1 MNARSPSTGGGG
13 TTLPDTLAAG
23 TERGLGTEPDEMR
36 ELRSKLERNLGWII
50 LALLLGGCLLV
61 LLPFV
66 SALLWAVVL
75 SASSWPLYRR
85 LVKLLG
91 GRRTLAALLMAL
103 AMICVILLPFI
114 IIGATLAD
122 NVKELTTAAQRWMEA
137 GPPAPPEWLAKVPV
151 VGRPAVENW
160 RTFAADSS
168 KLFEAAKRFIEP
180 VSGWL
185 LNVGLALGRGV
196 LHLALSILIAFFLF
210 RDGGKAAERVS
221 AAVERIAGERG
232 THLLEVAG
240 NTVRGVVYGILG
252 TALVQAVMA
261 GSGFLIAG
269 VPGASVLALLT
280 FFLSVVP
287 VGPPLIW
294 FPAALWLF
302 HQGSTGWGTFMLI
315 WGVGV
320 SSVDNFVK
328 PWLISQGSAMPFLLI
343 FFGVIGG
350 ALAFGFIGVFI
361 GPTLLA
367 VGYRLVAEWASTL
380 RAAATADASKEA
392 WMTAKA
398 TGTGTPEPQ

>member
-1 MNARSPSTGGGG
+1 MNP
-13 TTLPDTLAAG
+13 
-23 TERGLGTEPDEMR
+23 
-36 ELRSKLERNLGWII
+36 LRSKLEQNLGWII

-91 GRRTLAALLMAL
+91 GRRTLAASLMAL
-103 AMICVILLPFI
+103 AMICVILLPFV
-114 IIGATLAD
+114 IIGATLGE
-122 NVKELTTAAQRWMEA
+122 NIKELTTATQHWVDE
-137 GPPAPPEWLAKVPV
+137 GPPAPPKWLIKVPG
-151 VGRPAVENW
+151 VGRQATDYWESL
-160 RTFAADSS
+160 AADSS
-168 KLFEAAKRFIEP
+168 KLLATAKRFLEP

-185 LNVGLALGRGV
+185 LRGGLALGRG
-196 LHLALSILIAFFLF
+196 LIELALSILIAFFFF
-210 RDGGKAAERVS
+210 RDGGKAAERLR
-221 AAVERIAGERG
+221 AAVVRIAGERG
-232 THLLEVAG
+232 QHLLEVAG

-261 GSGFLIAG
+261 GIGFLIAG
-269 VPGASVLALLT
+269 VPGAGVLALLT

-294 FPAALWLF
+294 LPSALWLF
-302 HQGSTGWGTFMLI
+302 HQGATGWGIFMLI
-315 WGVGV
+315 WGIGV
-320 SSVDNFVK
+320 SSVDNVVK

-350 ALAFGFIGVFI
+350 ALTFGFIGVFI

-367 VGYRLVAEWASTL
+367 VGYRLVAEWSAAGRTDVTVNT
-380 RAAATADASKEA
+380 AAAREA
-392 WMTAKA
+392 
-398 TGTGTPEPQ
+398 Q

>member
-1 MNARSPSTGGGG
+1 MTP
-13 TTLPDTLAAG
+13 
-23 TERGLGTEPDEMR
+23 
-36 ELRSKLERNLGWII
+36 LRSKLEQNLGWII

-75 SASSWPLYRR
+75 TFSSWPLYHR
-85 LVKLLG
+85 LLKLLG

-103 AMICVILLPFI
+103 AMICVILLPFV

-122 NVKELTTAAQRWMEA
+122 NVKELTTATQRWMDA
-137 GPPAPPEWLAKVPV
+137 GPPAPPEWLAKVPG
-151 VGRPAVENW
+151 VGRQAAEYW
-160 RTFAADSS
+160 QSLAADSS
-168 KLFEAAKRFIEP
+168 KLLEVAKRFIEP

-185 LNVGLALGRGV
+185 LNVGLALGRG
-196 LHLALSILIAFFLF
+196 LFELALSILIAFFLF
-210 RDGGKAAERVS
+210 RDGAAAAERLTT
-221 AAVERIAGERG
+221 AVARIAGERG
-232 THLLEVAG
+232 KHLLEVAG

-261 GSGFLIAG
+261 GTGFLIAG

-287 VGPPLIW
+287 MGPPLIW
-294 FPAALWLF
+294 LPAALWLF
-302 HQGSTGWGTFMLI
+302 HQGSTGWGIFMLI

-320 SSVDNFVK
+320 SSVDNVVK
-328 PWLISQGSAMPFLLI
+328 PWIISQGSAMPFLLI

-367 VGYRLVAEWASTL
+367 VGYRLVREWASTH
-380 RAAATADASKEA
+380 RESATEDAPAQSR
-392 WMTAKA
+392 
-398 TGTGTPEPQ
+398 